1 MMRGLYGMLD
11 LGTLEAQGI
20 APVDFAK
27 QILTVR
33 PAALQLR
40 AKDFPP
46 REMLAL
52 LRLLLPLCRRAGVPL
67 VCNDRADVA
76 VLAGCDMVH
85 LGQDDAPIDFVRRI
99 SPGLRVGLSTH
110 NLEQLARAL
119 ESRPAY
125 VAYGPVF
132 PTSTKRN
139 PDDVVGIE
147 GLRAASALA
156 RSHGTPLVAI
166 GGITLERAPLVAP
179 WADSAAVIA
188 GLFDAARTPREMAV
202 AFHAALGGCEA
213 EPAPARV

>member
-11 LGTLEAQGI
+11 LGTLDAQRV

-27 QILTVR
+27 QILAVR

-67 VCNDRADVA
+67 VCNDRADLA

-166 GGITLERAPLVAP
+166 GGITLERAPLIAP

-188 GLFDAARTPREMAV
+188 GLFDDVRTPREMAV
-202 AFHAALGGCEA
+202 AFHAALGGCAA
-213 EPAPARV
+213 EPATAGV

>member
-11 LGTLEAQGI
+11 LGTLEAREI
-20 APVDFAK
+20 APLDFAK
-27 QILTVR
+27 QILAVR

-40 AKDFPP
+40 AKDCPP

-52 LRLLLPLCRRAGVPL
+52 LRLLSPLCRRAGVPL

-76 VLAGCDMVH
+76 VLAGCAMVH

-110 NLEQLARAL
+110 TLEQLARAL
-119 ESRPAY
+119 EARPAY

-132 PTSTKRN
+132 PTSTKHN
-139 PDDVVGIE
+139 ADDVVGIE

-166 GGITLERAPLVAP
+166 GGITLERAAQIAP
-179 WADSAAVIA
+179 WADCAAVIA
-188 GLFDAARTPREMAV
+188 GLFDEERSPREMAV
-202 AFHAALGGCEA
+202 AFHTALGGCTA
-213 EPAPARV
+213 EPVTAGA